1 MTIISVCSAKGAPG
15 VTTISCAIAAVWP
28 THREIVVAE
37 CDPSGG
43 DLAARFG
50 LSAKRGM
57 TSLVLDARHST
68 SAVDFQMYEHV
79 QMLPGGLEVLV
90 GPTGAGASRTV
101 DSQLPDCLNRLLE
114 HRERQRERDP
124 GALADLVLDCGRIQP
139 GATGQ
144 VAALAVSDQVLVVTR
159 PTIEAVASTR
169 WIADR
174 LNRAD
179 GNGSSAGLVLSGHG
193 PVPSLEAASALGLE
207 LLAVVPEDRVGAA
220 ALRGDAIRSG
230 RLARSA
236 LVSSARVLVAALL
249 VKSVAVPRSGLAH
262 VAISEV
268 MS

>member
-28 THREIVVAE
+28 TNREIVVAE

-68 SAVDFQMYEHV
+68 SGLAFQMYEHV

-101 DSQLPDCLNRLLE
+101 DSQLPECLKRLLE
-114 HRERQRERDP
+114 QRQRDTERDP
-124 GALADLVLDCGRIQP
+124 ESAPDLVLDCGRIQP

-144 VAALAVSDQVLVVTR
+144 VAAVAVSDHVLVVTR
-159 PTIEAVASTR
+159 PTLEAVASTR

-179 GNGSSAGLVLSGHG
+179 GNGSSAGLVLSGNG
-193 PVPSLEAASALGLE
+193 PAPALEAASALELE
-207 LLAVVPEDRVGAA
+207 LLAVVPDDRVGAA

-236 LVSSARVLVAALL
+236 LVSSARSLVAALL
-249 VKSVAVPRSGLAH
+249 VKTADAARPGLAH
-262 VAISEV
+262 QALSEV